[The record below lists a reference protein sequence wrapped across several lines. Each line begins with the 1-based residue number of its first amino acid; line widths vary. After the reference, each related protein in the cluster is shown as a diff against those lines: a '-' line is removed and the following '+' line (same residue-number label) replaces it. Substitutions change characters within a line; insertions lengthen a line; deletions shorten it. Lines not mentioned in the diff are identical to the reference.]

1 MPVPTTTPP
10 PTAAPVP
17 TNTPVPVQQHTAP
30 GGAVFINCGRGEPCI
45 DLHSSHTQI
54 TVDETAQLSFS
65 LSNGL
70 AKPSMLARLTLE
82 LPSGWS
88 MDGEGFAN
96 KCSGIC
102 TANHEIATGDQR
114 YIVVN
119 AYPNHSGIFRL
130 EGRVEFVY
138 AGEQESNFVT
148 QDVRITVTPGAGD
161 NNRSEPLRS
170 SPSQPTLQTATLAEQ
185 GLMPAPQQPTSTP
198 VVIVVTQAP
207 GSSTGGQTPQTGTTG
222 TIGCFAPP
230 PEAPGMV
237 DPSLLL
243 AGLLI
248 PAGIVA
254 SRSISNRRKV
264 HNRTK

>member
-1 MPVPTTTPP
+1 M
-10 PTAAPVP
+10 
-17 TNTPVPVQQHTAP
+17 PVQQHTAP
-30 GGAVFINCGRGEPCI
+30 GGGVFINCGRGEPCI

-54 TVDETAQLSFS
+54 TVDEIAQLSFS

-102 TANHEIATGDQR
+102 TANHEIPTGDHH
-114 YIVVN
+114 YIEVS
-119 AYPNHSGIFRL
+119 AYPNHTGIFRM

-148 QDVRITVTPGAGD
+148 QDVRITVTSGTGGD
-161 NNRSEPLRS
+161 NRTQPLPT
-170 SPSQPTLQTATLAEQ
+170 SPPQPAASAARTGQQ
-185 GLMPAPQQPTSTP
+185 PASPAAQQPTPTP

-207 GSSTGGQTPQTGTTG
+207 ASGNQTPQTGTTG
-222 TIGCFAPP
+222 TVGCFAPP
-230 PEAPGMV
+230 SDAPGVV

-248 PAGIVA
+248 PAGMLARLGIG
-254 SRSISNRRKV
+254 NRRKQ
-264 HNRTK
+264 RAGQSG